1 MRLII
6 VALIDEG
13 YGLGKDNKLLYRI
26 KEDMKFFREI
36 TTNHYIVMG
45 KNTFLSLNGLLPNRK
60 HLVISTSMES
70 DNFVKVYK
78 SINDFLS
85 DSAFMDEDVFVI
97 GGGQIYKELLP
108 YTDLMYL
115 TKVHFYKEAD
125 AHFPRFDINDFDEEL
140 LGEYKTEL
148 YDYERVLY
156 KRKQTKTDKK

>member
-6 VALIDEG
+6 VALIDEE
-13 YGLGKDNKLLYRI
+13 YGLGKDNKLLYRF

-85 DSAFMDEDVFVI
+85 DSTLKSEDVFVI

-115 TKVHFYKEAD
+115 TKVHSYRKAD
-125 AHFPRFDINDFDEEL
+125 AYFPKFDINDFDEKL

-156 KRKQTKTDKK
+156 KRKQIKTDKE

>member
-6 VALIDEG
+6 VALIDEE
-13 YGLGKDNKLLYRI
+13 YGLGKDNKLLYRF

-85 DSAFMDEDVFVI
+85 DSTLKSEDVFVI

-115 TKVHFYKEAD
+115 TKVHSYRKAD
-125 AHFPRFDINDFDEEL
+125 AYFPKFNINDFDEEL

-156 KRKQTKTDKK
+156 KRRQIKTDKE

>member
-70 DNFVKVYK
+70 DNLVKVYK
-78 SINDFLS
+78 SINDFLN
-85 DSAFMDEDVFVI
+85 DSTLKSEDVFVI

-115 TKVHFYKEAD
+115 TKVHSYREAD
-125 AHFPRFDINDFDEEL
+125 AYFPRFDINDFDEEF

-156 KRKQTKTDKK
+156 KKKQIKTDKE

>member
-13 YGLGKDNKLLYRI
+13 YGLGKDNKLLYRF

-85 DSAFMDEDVFVI
+85 DSTLKSEDVFVI
-97 GGGQIYKELLP
+97 GGGQIYKELLS

-115 TKVHFYKEAD
+115 TKVHSYKEAD
-125 AHFPRFDINDFDEEL
+125 AYFPKFDINDFDEEL

-156 KRKQTKTDKK
+156 KRKQIKTDKE

>member
-97 GGGQIYKELLP
+97 GGEQIYKELLP

-125 AHFPRFDINDFDEEL
+125 AYFPRFDINDFDEEL

-156 KRKQTKTDKK
+156 KRKQTKTDKE

>member
-13 YGLGKDNKLLYRI
+13 YGLGKDNKLLYRF

-45 KNTFLSLNGLLPNRK
+45 KNTLLSLNGLLPNRK

-115 TKVHFYKEAD
+115 TKVHSYRKAD
-125 AHFPRFDINDFDEEL
+125 AYFPKFDINDFDGEL

-156 KRKQTKTDKK
+156 KRRQIKTDKE

>member
-13 YGLGKDNKLLYRI
+13 YGLGKDNKLLYRF
-26 KEDMKFFREI
+26 KEDMKFFRKI

-85 DSAFMDEDVFVI
+85 DSTLKSEDVFVI

-115 TKVHFYKEAD
+115 TKVHSYRKAD
-125 AHFPRFDINDFDEEL
+125 VYFPKFNINDFDEEL

-156 KRKQTKTDKK
+156 KRRKIKTDKE

>member
-70 DNFVKVYK
+70 DNLVKVYK
-78 SINDFLS
+78 SIDDFLN
-85 DSAFMDEDVFVI
+85 DSTLKSEDVFVI

-115 TKVHFYKEAD
+115 TKVHSYREAD
-125 AHFPRFDINDFDEEL
+125 AYFPRFDINDFDEEL

-156 KRKQTKTDKK
+156 KRKQIKTDKE